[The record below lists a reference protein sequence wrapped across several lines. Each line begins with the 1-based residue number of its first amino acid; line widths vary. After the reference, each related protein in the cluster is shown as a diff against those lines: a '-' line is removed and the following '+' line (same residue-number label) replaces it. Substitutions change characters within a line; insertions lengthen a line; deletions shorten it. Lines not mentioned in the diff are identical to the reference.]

1 MRNTIEDKEK
11 GIGDK
16 LSESEK
22 ETITGAIKEHQE
34 WLNANPEAEKDD
46 YETHLKD
53 LQKTCDPIIAK
64 IYKQS
69 GGPNPGQ
76 EEAPEDPDL

>member
-1 MRNTIEDKEK
+1 MKNTVEDKEK
-11 GIGDK
+11 LADK

-22 ETITGAIKEHQE
+22 ETITNSIKEHQE
-34 WLNANPEAEKDD
+34 WLNANPEAEKED

-53 LQKTCDPIIAK
+53 LQHTCDPIIGK

-69 GGPNPGQ
+69 GGPTPG